1 MKLNYNLRHLFCTL
15 GLNPESYEKTIRDS
29 WVWKELYATRNIRP
43 SFNTRFG
50 FYGGMAYTG
59 VFYWM
64 LRGKEPWTLKHH
76 SELMETTLHVLSF
89 LKAN

>member
-1 MKLNYNLRHLFCTL
+1 M
-15 GLNPESYEKTIRDS
+15 
-29 WVWKELYATRNIRP
+29 YATRNIRP

-76 SELMETTLHVLSF
+76 SELFREGRGQEGGWEGERREGIHWGVL
-89 LKAN
+89 LDAERERAMDT